1 MKRII
6 AWLLLAVAI
15 PSWAGAASIDA
26 RDEKRVWPIN
36 EKTHEIPTHVDARTG
51 FTDPATERIIAAA
64 NDSYDPDER
73 LQIIDFCR
81 HQAFLKR
88 VGRLERSVVTK
99 RLKDPD
105 DGLRNELE
113 EEFQYCAVG
122 MIRSW
127 EANDGRQ

>member
-1 MKRII
+1 MKRF
-6 AWLLLAVAI
+6 LVCFLLAFTTT
-15 PSWAGAASIDA
+15 SWAGPVAPQ
-26 RDEKRVWPIN
+26 DEKRIWPIN

-51 FTDPATERIIAAA
+51 FIDPATERIIDAA

-99 RLKDPD
+99 RLKDPG